1 MDETTSPSAR
11 INDEEEPL
19 LSRESGL
26 DSRNRFDPIGLR
38 CLLIQH
44 LSSAWGD
51 RTAEFALYLYL
62 IIYFKTTLL
71 PSSILGFSMTFSGIA
86 LSRWM
91 GSLVDRYEKLHL
103 VRAGIVI
110 QKLSTVVAYT
120 SFVFMLSSTPP
131 SMGFIQP
138 RTLTLESN
146 PVLSPLFIILV
157 LSGCVIHLSNICI
170 SIAVERDWA
179 TCISQGP
186 DLSRKLAKLN
196 MYLRQI
202 NLMCKLCAPLF
213 VSFLTVK
220 LDKSDKGVQSIVV
233 LGLVALIT
241 MVFELYWIGVVYKRF
256 PQLAEEQERKNAERR
271 LRTVRGNDAS
281 ATSPLSQGSLA
292 SRVSRDLEDLL
303 SLRDWRELVHLP
315 VFFSSLSISLLYLTV
330 LSFDGIMVGY
340 LKTLSFSD
348 DFIAEMRGLCVITG
362 LLGTAI
368 ASPLEQKIGSVR
380 AGNWSIWSMVF
391 TLIPVIVSF
400 YAFSPNDPTP
410 PRSGSSLG
418 VLGAI
423 LLFGGMA
430 LSRIGLWAF
439 DLIQTKQLQTALT
452 AHPRRN
458 TLTALQFTMQNIA
471 DLCKYLLTMV
481 LYQPSQFRWA
491 ATVSFASVSTGA
503 VIYMVYVKKES
514 GHITHIPPIKMD
526 WIRKVL

>member
-1 MDETTSPSAR
+1 MDEPPTSSSR
-11 INDEEEPL
+11 RNEEQPL
-19 LSRESGL
+19 LSSG
-26 DSRNRFDPIGLR
+26 SNTTNRFDSLGLR

-44 LSSAWGD
+44 LSNAWGD

-62 IIYFKTTLL
+62 IVYFKTTLL

-91 GSLVDRYEKLHL
+91 GSLVDRYEKLSL
-103 VRAGIVI
+103 VRACIVV
-110 QKLSTVVAYT
+110 QKLSTIVAYA
-120 SFVFMLSSTPP
+120 SFAFMLSPNSFF
-131 SMGFIQP
+131 MGSIWP
-138 RTLTLESN
+138 MTLDSN
-146 PVLSPLFIILV
+146 PVFSPLFILLV
-157 LSGCVIHLSNICI
+157 FSGCVIHLSNICI

-186 DLSRKLAKLN
+186 HSSRKLARLN
-196 MYLRQI
+196 TYLRQI
-202 NLMCKLCAPLF
+202 NLLCKLCAPLF

-220 LDKSDKGVQSIVV
+220 LDNSDKGVRSIGV
-233 LGLVALIT
+233 LGLVAIIT
-241 MVFELYWIGVVYKRF
+241 MVFELFWIGVVYKRF

-271 LRTVRGNDAS
+271 AGLPRTEQQVD
-281 ATSPLSQGSLA
+281 TPPP
-292 SRVSRDLEDLL
+292 RVPVIARIRRDIGDLL
-303 SLRDWRELVHLP
+303 SLRDWRELVHIP
-315 VFFSSLSISLLYLTV
+315 VFLSSLSISLLYLTV

-340 LKTLSFSD
+340 LKMLSFSD

-368 ASPLEQKIGSVR
+368 ASPLERKIGSVR
-380 AGNWSIWSMVF
+380 AGNWSIWSMVL
-391 TLIPVIVSF
+391 TLVPVMVSF
-400 YAFSPNDPTP
+400 YAFSPSN
-410 PRSGSSLG
+410 SSSPSTG
-418 VLGAI
+418 IHESEYV
-423 LLFGGMA
+423 GMA

-458 TLTALQFTMQNIA
+458 TLTGLQFTMQNIA
-471 DLCKYLLTMV
+471 DLCKYLLIMI

-503 VIYMVYVKKES
+503 VVYTVYVKKER